1 MAKITLVFTRPSKD
15 YNQNVADALIRDLD
29 GLVQKLNSTF
39 QQDLREEQQ
48 RLTWFSTGGS
58 GGQ

>member
-58 GGQ
+58 SGQ

>member
-1 MAKITLVFTRPSKD
+1 MAKIVLAFTRPSKD

-39 QQDLREEQQ
+39 QQDLKR
-48 RLTWFSTGGS
+48 RNTKINMV
-58 GGQ
+58 

>member
-1 MAKITLVFTRPSKD
+1 MAKIVLAFTRLSKD

-39 QQDLREEQQ
+39 QQDLKEETQ

-58 GGQ
+58 SG

>member
-39 QQDLREEQQ
+39 QQDLREETQ

-58 GGQ
+58 SG